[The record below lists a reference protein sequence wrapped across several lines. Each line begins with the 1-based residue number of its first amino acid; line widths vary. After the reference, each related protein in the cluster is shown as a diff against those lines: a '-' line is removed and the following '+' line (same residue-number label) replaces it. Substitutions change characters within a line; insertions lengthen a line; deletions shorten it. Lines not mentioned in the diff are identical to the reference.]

1 MAGTLYLYSFLDE
14 FVLLY
19 PVYALLFSETGLS
32 VAETTSLFVIWS
44 VTGLLLEVPSG
55 ALADVLSR
63 RLLLCVGPLL
73 AAAGFALWVIFP
85 SYWVFAAGFV
95 LWGVRGALT
104 SGSLEAL
111 VYEELERAGE
121 AERYAG
127 LMGRAS
133 SVGLAA
139 TASAIGLAIPVFAVG
154 GYPVVGAASVVACL
168 LCSLAALAFPEHRTA
183 AAADDDD
190 EPGYWAVLKSGLSE
204 ARGNRHVSRWLVLS
218 AVAGAIWGA
227 LEEYVPYL
235 GKELGTPVAWVPA
248 LVLLV
253 WAAATAG
260 GLLAGRAE
268 RVAERPFAVMLLAA
282 ALALAGGALS
292 GELAGFALIALAF
305 GAFQLADVVADAR
318 LQESID
324 GPSRATVTSVAG
336 LGKEAVTLLVYASY
350 GAASTM
356 AGHGLTFA
364 LFAVPY
370 VVVALVWGR
379 KSPRP

>member
-1 MAGTLYLYSFLDE
+1 MDE

-19 PVYALLFSETGLS
+19 PVYTLLFAETGLS
-32 VAETTSLFVIWS
+32 VAETTSLLVIWS

-55 ALADVLSR
+55 ALADVFSR

-73 AAAGFALWVIFP
+73 AATGFALWVIFP
-85 SYWVFAAGFV
+85 SYWTFAAGFV

-111 VYEELERAGE
+111 VYEELQRVGE
-121 AERYAG
+121 AGRYAG

-154 GYPVVGAASVVACL
+154 GYLAVGAASVVACV
-168 LCSLAALAFPEHRTA
+168 LCSAAALAFAEHRA
-183 AAADDDD
+183 PAADDGDEEDD
-190 EPGYWAVLKSGLSE
+190 EPGYWTVLRNGLAE
-204 ARGNRHVSRWLVLS
+204 ARRNRRVSRWLLLS
-218 AVAGAIWGA
+218 AATGAIWGA

-235 GKELGTPVAWVPA
+235 GTEIGMPLAGVPV

-260 GLLAGRAE
+260 GLLAGKAE
-268 RVAERPFAVMLLAA
+268 RLAERRLALMLLAA

-292 GELAGFALIALAF
+292 GRPAGFALIALAF

-336 LGKEAVTLLVYASY
+336 LGREGVTLLVYTAY
-350 GAASTM
+350 GTASTM
-356 AGHGLTFA
+356 AGHGVTFA

-370 VVVALVWGR
+370 VIVALAWGR